1 MPLDRASAWI
11 DAWDVS
17 TRELVDFRRAPDFWQ
32 LGYRY
37 AHEEHNRGYEP
48 PVLLAAEPA
57 PPPPRRAEFQ
67 VRVTAR

>member
-1 MPLDRASAWI
+1 MPVSRASAWI

-17 TRELVDFRRAPDFWQ
+17 TCDLIDFRRAPDFWQ

-37 AHEEHNRGYEP
+37 AREEHNRGYEP
-48 PVLLAAEPA
+48 PVLLAADA
-57 PPPPRRAEFQ
+57 PPPPPVRAALP